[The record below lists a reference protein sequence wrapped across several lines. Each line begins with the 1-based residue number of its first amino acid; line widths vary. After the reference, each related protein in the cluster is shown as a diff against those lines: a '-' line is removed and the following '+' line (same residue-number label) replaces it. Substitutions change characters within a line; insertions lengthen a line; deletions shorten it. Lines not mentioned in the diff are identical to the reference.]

1 MRSHRI
7 ADFADC
13 AAMWA
18 DAGVT
23 RYIGG
28 KPFSEEESWG
38 RLLRYIGHW
47 SLMGFGYWAVEDK
60 ATGNFIG
67 EVGFADYKRDIQPSI
82 QGMPELGWVFV
93 SRIHGTGY
101 ATETV
106 RAAAAWGD
114 ANFGSMRTV
123 CLIHPENLASIR
135 VAEKCGYREY
145 QRSIYKGHP
154 TILLA
159 RDSPEKPL
167 ITPG

>member
-1 MRSHRI
+1 MFSFVIIAEVPELLTERCRMRPHRI

-47 SLMGFGYWAVEDK
+47 SLMGFGYWAIEDK

-67 EVGFADYKRDIQPSI
+67 EVGFADYKREMEPSI

-93 SRIHGTGY
+93 ARIHGKGY

-106 RAAAAWGD
+106 RAA
-114 ANFGSMRTV
+114 
-123 CLIHPENLASIR
+123 
-135 VAEKCGYREY
+135 
-145 QRSIYKGHP
+145 
-154 TILLA
+154 
-159 RDSPEKPL
+159 
-167 ITPG
+167 